1 MKSWFSL
8 LLVVVLV
15 VAAGVAHA
23 GPIASVGSNFVFEQA
38 PDGRNYD
45 IQNALNVRG
54 GYRFPLADIY
64 LEYSQFTSS
73 TQVGVIA
80 TERTH
85 SEWLAW
91 GRYLFLKPWYV
102 QPYLAA
108 GLGVQSETIRT
119 TFLTSSARD
128 EGTPLAVGTAAAG
141 VRALF
146 FERLS
151 LELEGRASFS
161 RTYAPN
167 PLLGVG
173 LFLGVNF

>member
-1 MKSWFSL
+1 MKAWL
-8 LLVVVLV
+8 LLLILV
-15 VAAGVAHA
+15 MGHTAQA
-23 GPIASVGSNFVFEQA
+23 GPIASLGTNFVFEQSA
-38 PDGRNYD
+38 DGRNYD
-45 IQNALNVRG
+45 VQSPLVFRG
-54 GYRFPLADIY
+54 GYRIPLADFY
-64 LEYSQFTSS
+64 LEYSQFSSS
-73 TQVGVIA
+73 TQVGVVS

-85 SEWLAW
+85 SEWIAW
-91 GRYLFLKPWYV
+91 ARYLFMKPWYV
-102 QPYLAA
+102 QPYLAG
-108 GLGVQSETIRT
+108 GLGVQSETVK
-119 TFLTSSARD
+119 TSFMSSNARD